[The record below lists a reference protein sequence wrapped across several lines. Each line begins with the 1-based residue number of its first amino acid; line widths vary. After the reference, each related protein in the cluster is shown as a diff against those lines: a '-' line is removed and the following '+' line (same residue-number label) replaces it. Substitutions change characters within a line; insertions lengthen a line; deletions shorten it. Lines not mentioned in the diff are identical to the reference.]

1 MRNPRKARR
10 LRPQK
15 DAARSRVYRQLPV
28 KSDAF
33 LIKGTQLFYN
43 SRGRSIPLDI
53 KRASIA
59 GLPRSPDLAIRSVF
73 REMQG
78 ARADIHRRLFVPVA
92 SRFDKTLDP
101 QAQQAL
107 MLSLQQNLS
116 DLEDLLLDRVT
127 SVIEKESSREIKEL
141 LLDMRQD
148 FGHTLSFDFDSLIRQ
163 TSSARG
169 SIGLRSRDYI
179 RQALVRAEHDIA
191 KRISLDYSR
200 ERLNRIRGSLYGSH
214 HVPSSGRC
222 LSKGLSRIMRTQTQS
237 ARHEA
242 AYRTMKA
249 EGVRY
254 AYWRLSSSHR
264 DYGGSEICEIFANS
278 TGRSVP
284 DDIGLDR
291 RGLYSLDEIPSPPH
305 PNCLCSIEV
314 ASF

>member
-10 LRPQK
+10 LRPQR
-15 DAARSRVYRQLPV
+15 DAVRSRVYEQLPV
-28 KSDAF
+28 TSNAF
-33 LIKGTQLFYN
+33 LIKGTQLLYN
-43 SRGRSIPLDI
+43 SRGRSVSLDI

-59 GLPRSPDLAIRSVF
+59 GLPRSPDSAIRSVF

-78 ARADIHRRLFVPVA
+78 ARADIHRIVFASVA

-107 MLSLQQNLS
+107 MLSLQKNFS
-116 DLEDLLLDRVT
+116 ILEESILKRIVAA
-127 SVIEKESSREIKEL
+127 IEKESAREVREL

-148 FGHTLSFDFDSLIRQ
+148 FSHTPSFDFESLIRQ
-163 TSSARG
+163 TSSVRG

-179 RQALVRAEHDIA
+179 RQALIRSQQDIE
-191 KRISLDYSR
+191 KLISLDYSR
-200 ERLNRIRGSLYGSH
+200 ERLNRIRRSLYESH
-214 HVPSSGRC
+214 HIPSSGRC
-222 LSKGLSRIMRTQTQS
+222 LSKGVSRIMRTQVQS
-237 ARHEA
+237 ARHDA

-254 AYWRLSSSHR
+254 AYWRLSSSHK
-264 DYGGSEICEIFANS
+264 DYGGSEVCEIFANS